1 MKYALINATILDGT
15 RDMRP
20 QHNMI
25 ILTNDERIEA
35 IVPDTYDTKG
45 YLVIDLHHAYVM
57 PGLIDLHAHLYDS
70 GTLKKGK
77 AFSFAKK
84 VFPSDSYR
92 LKRTENYARMHLE
105 SGVTT
110 MRVMGNSESCELL
123 VRDKIQSQMMLGP
136 RMLCAKMLAFHPLI
150 DERIDVVQNYSDMMK
165 KLRSYRHKKIDFLT
179 LLIDDLD
186 NEELIRSTIVEAHN
200 HHMSV
205 AVQVHSSYALAMAL
219 NNGADSI
226 EYGGA
231 MSKSHIN
238 RFQMNPTFEVAIFSP
253 LIGKYMQEDL
263 KDEGY
268 ELIKQMVSC
277 IETCNAHRIEVGIGT
292 GSSLEGVTHYNM
304 WRELAYHKH
313 FFDLTNQ
320 DVLYM
325 ATLNNAKQIGLEYV
339 IGSIEAGKYA
349 DLIVMEENPLEDLSA
364 LSSLSFVMKSGH
376 LLRHPKI
383 EKKKELEE
391 ALDQMMDTLNANN
404 L

>member
-1 MKYALINATILDGT
+1 MKYALIHATILDGT
-15 RDMRP
+15 RDMAP
-20 QHNMI
+20 QRNKT
-25 ILTNDERIEA
+25 ILTCDERIEA

-77 AFSFAKK
+77 TFSFAKK
-84 VFPSDSYR
+84 VFPSDSSR
-92 LKRTENYARMHLE
+92 LKRTEEYARTHLE

-110 MRVMGNSESCELL
+110 MRVMGNSESQELL
-123 VRDKIQSQMMLGP
+123 VRNTIQNQGMLGP
-136 RMLCAKMLAFHPLI
+136 RMLCGAMLAFHPLI
-150 DERIDVVQNYSDMMK
+150 DERIDVVTHYNDMMRALK
-165 KLRSYRHKKIDFLT
+165 SYRQNKYDFLT
-179 LLIDDLD
+179 LIIDELD
-186 NEELIRSTIVEAHN
+186 NEDLIRSTIVEAHN

-226 EYGGA
+226 EYGGT

-238 RFQMNPTFEVAIFSP
+238 RFQMNPTFEVGIFSP

-268 ELIKQMVSC
+268 ALIKQMVSC
-277 IETCNAHRIEVGIGT
+277 IETCKQHRIDVGIGT

-304 WRELAYHKH
+304 WRELAYHKL
-313 FFDLTNQ
+313 FFDLTNRE
-320 DVLYM
+320 VLYM
-325 ATLNNAKQIGLEYV
+325 VTLNNAKQLGLEYV

-349 DLIVMEENPLEDLSA
+349 DLIVMENNPLDNLSA

-376 LLRHPKI
+376 LIRHPKI
-383 EKKKELEE
+383 NKKKDLEE
-391 ALDQMMDTLNANN
+391 ALDHMLDQLNVHN

>member
-1 MKYALINATILDGT
+1 
-15 RDMRP
+15 
-20 QHNMI
+20 
-25 ILTNDERIEA
+25 
-35 IVPDTYDTKG
+35 
-45 YLVIDLHHAYVM
+45 
-57 PGLIDLHAHLYDS
+57 
-70 GTLKKGK
+70 
-77 AFSFAKK
+77 
-84 VFPSDSYR
+84 
-92 LKRTENYARMHLE
+92 
-105 SGVTT
+105 
-110 MRVMGNSESCELL
+110 
-123 VRDKIQSQMMLGP
+123 
-136 RMLCAKMLAFHPLI
+136 
-150 DERIDVVQNYSDMMK
+150 
-165 KLRSYRHKKIDFLT
+165 
-179 LLIDDLD
+179 
-186 NEELIRSTIVEAHN
+186 
-200 HHMSV
+200 
-205 AVQVHSSYALAMAL
+205 
-219 NNGADSI
+219 
-226 EYGGA
+226 
-231 MSKSHIN
+231 
-238 RFQMNPTFEVAIFSP
+238 
-253 LIGKYMQEDL
+253 MQEDL